1 MNYISLLKQ
10 SAEKTG
16 NCVCMGLDPILDFL
30 PQKENLQDTI
40 VSFFEVLFNKMKEK
54 GLCPSAFK
62 PNIGYYACYD
72 SPFEND
78 FSGSV
83 ALAHLIKMIKTIFSE
98 VPIILDSKR
107 GDIAR
112 SSLNYAIEAFD
123 VWKADC
129 TTVSPYMGSDSIEPF
144 IKEKYIEKG
153 IYILN
158 RTSNKGAKDFQNL
171 NILEEIDSSDAPL
184 YLAVSKKIVSYL
196 QEGYSVGAVVGA
208 TGLEELKTIASFFT
222 KAIQGGVPL
231 LIPGVGSQ
239 GGSAKEVI
247 SILKECNYDLSL
259 VRINSSSSLTHP
271 WKSKDVPSDYVEQCL
286 NNIENLINESRI

>member
-1 MNYISLLKQ
+1 MNYINLLKQ
-10 SAEKTG
+10 SARKTK
-16 NCVCMGLDPILDFL
+16 NCACMGLDPILEFL
-30 PQKENLQDTI
+30 PQKENLSSTI
-40 VSFFEVLFNKMKEK
+40 ISFFEILFNKMKENR
-54 GLCPSAFK
+54 LCPAAFK
-62 PNIGYYACYD
+62 PNIGYYVCYD
-72 SPFEND
+72 SPFAND

-83 ALAHLIKMIKTIFSE
+83 ALAHLIKMIKTMFPE

-144 IKEKYIEKG
+144 IKEKYVE
-153 IYILN
+153 
-158 RTSNKGAKDFQNL
+158 KGAKDFQNL
-171 NILEEIDSSDAPL
+171 TILEEIDSSDAPL
-184 YLAVSKKIVSYL
+184 YLAISKKIATYL
-196 QEGYSVGAVVGA
+196 LEGYSVGAVVGA